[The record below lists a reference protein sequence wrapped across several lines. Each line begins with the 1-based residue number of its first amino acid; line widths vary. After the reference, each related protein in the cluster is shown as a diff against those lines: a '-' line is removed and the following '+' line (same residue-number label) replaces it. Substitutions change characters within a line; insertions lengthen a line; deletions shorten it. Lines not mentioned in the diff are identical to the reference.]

1 MIPEALM
8 ECNNETKNKRFA
20 KMFLKL
26 TKMRKL
32 VETEMKAR

>member
-1 MIPEALM
+1 MIPQALLGVQDA
-8 ECNNETKNKRFA
+8 TQNKRFA